1 VIIYP
6 CRSDLFGHLSPQL
19 EDSLGVFPW
28 GFQDIRIAIA
38 PSKIGMT
45 EDGDKGESSNQA
57 RGNPGLAGLGQAHR
71 RSLGYAPPDFL
82 LRLVALVNLMRLSLK
97 RKAHTQPCP
106 A

>member
-45 EDGDKGESSNQA
+45 EDGDKGESSNQE
-57 RGNPGLAGLGQAHR
+57 RGNLGLWDWDR
-71 RSLGYAPPDFL
+71 RTADPSATLP
-82 LRLVALVNLMRLSLK
+82 RIS
-97 RKAHTQPCP
+97 C
-106 A
+106 